1 MNVKILTAA
10 LLGLLAG
17 LVAGFTIANSI
28 NRSEI
33 NSLRGQADTGKK
45 PAANS
50 AASADGFSI
59 SDDELKAKIAE
70 ADANP
75 DNIGYQKNLGSALYR
90 YATMKNDSALLD
102 ESLRILT
109 RANKLDP
116 NDYAVLVDLGNAT
129 FDVGYFKKDGA
140 SLKRSRDLY
149 ESALAIKPNDADV
162 RTDLAI
168 SYILDNPPDYN
179 RAVDEFQKALKANPK
194 QERALGFLTQTYMQ
208 LGKWDDA
215 SRTLAQLKAANPSN
229 ERISDLT
236 AQIASKQAAPIK

>member
-33 NSLRGQADTGKK
+33 NSLRGQAEAGKK
-45 PAANS
+45 PASNTS
-50 AASADGFSI
+50 TSADGFSI

-75 DNIGYQKNLGSALYR
+75 DNLGFQKNLGSALYR
-90 YATMKNDSALLD
+90 YATMKNDAALLD

-129 FDVGYFKKDGA
+129 FDVGYFKKDSA
-140 SLKRSRDLY
+140 SFKRSRELY
-149 ESALAIKPNDADV
+149 ASALTTKPNDADV
-162 RTDLAI
+162 RTDLAM
-168 SYILDNPPDYN
+168 SYVLDTPPDYN
-179 RAVDEFQKALKANPK
+179 QAVDEFQKAIKANPK
-194 QERALGFLTQTYMQ
+194 QERALTFLTQTYMQ
-208 LGKWDDA
+208 LGKWDEA
-215 SRTLAQLKAANPSN
+215 SRTLAELKAANPKN
-229 ERISDLT
+229 DKIADLT